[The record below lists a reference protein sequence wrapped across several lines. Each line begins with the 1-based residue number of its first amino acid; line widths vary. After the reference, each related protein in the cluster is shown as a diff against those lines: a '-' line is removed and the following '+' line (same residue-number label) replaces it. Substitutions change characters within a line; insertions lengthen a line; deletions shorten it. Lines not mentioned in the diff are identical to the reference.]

1 MASATFEEEGQDL
14 AKVIL
19 DNSTSL
25 VEDED
30 SLSKAE
36 PEDAGNKLPDY
47 VCCVVTEGVWTYF
60 AAALLIVV
68 LFAVATLKYCKKY
81 LAKPR

>member
-25 VEDED
+25 VDDED
-30 SLSKAE
+30 ALSKAE
-36 PEDAGNKLPDY
+36 PEDAGSKLPDY

>member
-36 PEDAGNKLPDY
+36 PEDAGNNLPDY